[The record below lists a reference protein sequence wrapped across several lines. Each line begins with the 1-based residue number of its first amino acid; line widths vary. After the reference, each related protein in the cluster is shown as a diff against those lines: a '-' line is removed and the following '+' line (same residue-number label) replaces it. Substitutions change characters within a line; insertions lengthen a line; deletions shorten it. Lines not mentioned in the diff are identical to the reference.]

1 MEGAAH
7 AHVAHDRKASAQG
20 APPNFE
26 VGFPQI
32 RRVRIGEGVLDE
44 RLRCIANARFLPEW
58 AIDPLERSAAAFEQA
73 GGRARGEV
81 VAVTIQVGLAQPEA
95 GAPAGTARKRQA
107 RAAAEES

>member
-1 MEGAAH
+1 MECAAH

-32 RRVRIGEGVLDE
+32 RRVGIGEEVLDE
-44 RLRCIANARFLPEW
+44 RLRCLANAGLLPDW
-58 AIDPLERSAAAFEQA
+58 AVHPLERSAAAFEQA

-81 VAVTIQVGLAQPEA
+81 VTVAIQIGLAQPEA
-95 GAPAGTARKRQA
+95 GALAGAARKRQA
-107 RAAAEES
+107 RGGEGRC